1 MNRAARLL
9 YGAAGQL
16 SRVAPILTP
25 PGDGRALV
33 ALRAR
38 RGLTKR
44 YAAWARKS
52 RDRLRP
58 LVWLHAA
65 SVGEGLQA
73 KPVLALLRARRPDA
87 QIVYTYFSPSGRQL
101 AGTID
106 ADFADYLPF
115 DNASDMDA
123 ALDALR
129 PTLLV
134 FSKLDVWPVLVERAK
149 LKGVAL
155 ALISGTLPSH
165 SRRLAGVGGAIVR
178 DAYLAL
184 DAIGAAAPEDAE
196 RFAAAGI
203 PRARIEVTGDT
214 SYDQV
219 IARAEGTRR
228 SRVVEGLASF
238 RFTLVAG
245 STWPADNRALFPAWE
260 RIRQRESTA
269 RLIIAPHDLSD
280 RQLGVIEAWA
290 RPSYKLAR
298 LSEAGATGADVIIVD
313 RYGVLGDVYAV
324 ADVAYVGGGL
334 HRAGLHSVIE
344 PAAFGVPVIYGATHA
359 RRRDAEL
366 LLAAGGAAAVDSA
379 ASLERALAEWLP
391 EAKRKA
397 AGARALAVVS
407 REAGASERTYALLT
421 ALMSAPPLPG

>member
-16 SRVAPILTP
+16 SRVAPLLAP
-25 PGDGRALV
+25 PGGRRALV
-33 ALRAR
+33 AVRAR
-38 RGLTKR
+38 RGLTER
-44 YAAWARKS
+44 YAAWARQS
-52 RDRLRP
+52 RDRSRP

-87 QIVYTYFSPSGRQL
+87 QLAYTYFSPSGRQL
-101 AGTID
+101 AGAID

-115 DNASDMDA
+115 DNAADMDA

-155 ALISGTLPSH
+155 ALISGTLPSR
-165 SRRLAGVGGAIVR
+165 SRRLVGIGGALVR

-184 DAIGAAAPEDAE
+184 DAIGAASAEDAE

-214 SYDQV
+214 SFDQV
-219 IARAEGTRR
+219 LARAAARR
-228 SRVVEGLASF
+228 LRVVEGLAST

-245 STWPADNRALFPAWE
+245 STWPADNRVLFPAWE
-260 RIRQRESTA
+260 RIRRRDSKA
-269 RLIIAPHDLSD
+269 RLIIAPHDVSD
-280 RQLGVIEAWA
+280 RQLGAIEAWA

-298 LSEAGATGADVIIVD
+298 LSEAGATSAEVIIVD
-313 RYGVLGDVYAV
+313 RYGVLGDIYAV

-359 RRRDAEL
+359 RRRDADL
-366 LLAAGGAAAVDSA
+366 LLAAGGAAAIDSA
-379 ASLERALAEWLP
+379 NSLESALAEWLP

-397 AGARALAVVS
+397 AGARATAVV
-407 REAGASERTYALLT
+407 RQEAGASERSYALLT
-421 ALMSAPPLPG
+421 ALMSGPAPA

>member
-9 YGAAGQL
+9 YGAVGQL
-16 SRVAPILTP
+16 SRVAPLLAP
-25 PGDGRALV
+25 PGGSRVSL

-38 RGLTKR
+38 RGLTSR
-44 YAAWARKS
+44 YAEWAERA
-52 RDRLRP
+52 RDRSRP

-73 KPVLALLRARRPDA
+73 KPVLSILRARRPDV
-87 QIVYTYFSPSGRQL
+87 QIVYTHFSPSGRQL

-106 ADFADYLPF
+106 ADYADYLPF
-115 DNASDMDA
+115 DNAADMDA

-129 PTLLV
+129 PAALV

-149 LKGVAL
+149 LRGVGL
-155 ALISGTLPSH
+155 ALISGTLPAH
-165 SRRLAGVGGAIVR
+165 SRRLTGIGGAVLK

-184 DAIGAAAPEDAE
+184 HAIGAASAEDADG
-196 RFAAAGI
+196 FAAAGI
-203 PRARIEVTGDT
+203 PRVRIEMTGDT

-219 IARAEGTRR
+219 VARADAAR
-228 SRVVEGLASF
+228 SSRIVEGLASS

-245 STWPADNRALFPAWE
+245 STWPSDHRVLFPAWE
-260 RIRQRESTA
+260 NFRKHDSTA

-280 RQLGVIEAWA
+280 RHLGEIEAWA
-290 RPSYKLAR
+290 RPSFTLAR
-298 LSEAGATGADVIIVD
+298 LSEPGAARADIVIID

-359 RRRDAEL
+359 RRRDADL
-366 LLAAGGAAAVDSA
+366 LRSAGAAAAIVDA
-379 ASLERALAEWLP
+379 GSLERAIIGWHP
-391 EAKRKA
+391 EANRKTA
-397 AGARALAVVS
+397 AARGLAVVAGES
-407 REAGASERTYALLT
+407 GASERSYALLM
-421 ALMSAPPLPG
+421 ALLPDPAPGD

>member
-16 SRVAPILTP
+16 SRVAPALAP
-25 PGDGRALV
+25 PGSSRLAI

-38 RGLTKR
+38 HGLTQR
-44 YAAWARKS
+44 YAHWAR
-52 RDRLRP
+52 RARHRTRP
-58 LVWLHAA
+58 LVWVHAA

-73 KPVLALLRARRPDA
+73 KPVLSLLREKRPDVQLA
-87 QIVYTYFSPSGRQL
+87 YTFFSPSGRQL
-101 AGTID
+101 AGAMD

-134 FSKLDVWPVLVERAK
+134 FSKLDVWPVLVERAQ
-149 LKGVAL
+149 LRGVPL
-155 ALISGTLPSH
+155 ALISGTLATR
-165 SRRLAGVGGAIVR
+165 SRRLGRVGGAFVR

-184 DAIGAAAPEDAE
+184 DAIGAASADDAD

-219 IARAEGTRR
+219 IARAWAAR
-228 SRVVEGLASF
+228 SSRLVEALTSS

-245 STWPADNRALFPAWE
+245 STWPSDHRVLFPAWE
-260 RIRQRESTA
+260 AVKRRHPDA
-269 RLIIAPHDLSD
+269 RLIIAPHEVSD
-280 RQLGVIEAWA
+280 RHLRDIEEWA
-290 RPSYKLAR
+290 GPSSTHAR
-298 LSEAGATGADVIIVD
+298 LSEPGAPRAEVVIVD
-313 RYGVLGDVYAV
+313 RYGALGDIYAV

-334 HRAGLHSVIE
+334 HGAGLHSVIE
-344 PAAFGVPVIYGATHA
+344 PAAFGVPVLYGRTHA
-359 RRRDAEL
+359 DRRDADL
-366 LLAAGGAAAVDSA
+366 LLAAGGAAAIDDA
-379 ASLERALAEWLP
+379 DSLERALEDWLV
-391 EAKRKA
+391 ESKRKK
-397 AGARALAVVS
+397 AGAKALAAVN
-407 REAGASERTYALLT
+407 REAGAAQRTYALLM
-421 ALMSAPPLPG
+421 ALMSGPAPGG

>member
-1 MNRAARLL
+1 VNRAARLL

-16 SRVAPILTP
+16 SRVAPLLAP
-25 PGDGRALV
+25 PGDRRALV

-38 RGLTKR
+38 RGLTER
-44 YAAWARKS
+44 YAVWARKS
-52 RDRLRP
+52 RDRSRP
-58 LVWLHAA
+58 LVWVHAA

-73 KPVLALLRARRPDA
+73 KPVLSRLRARRPDA
-87 QIVYTYFSPSGRQL
+87 QIVYTFFSPSGRQL

-106 ADFADYLPF
+106 ADFTDYLPF
-115 DNASDMDA
+115 DNAAHMDA

-149 LKGVAL
+149 LNGVAL
-155 ALISGTLPSH
+155 ALISGSLPSR
-165 SRRLAGVGGAIVR
+165 SQRLAGIGGALVK

-184 DAIGAAAPEDAE
+184 DAIGAASADDAA

-219 IARAEGTRR
+219 IARAAAAKE
-228 SRVVEGLASF
+228 SRVVESLSST

-245 STWPADNRALFPAWE
+245 STWPSDNRVLFPAWE
-260 RIRQRESTA
+260 RIRRLDSKA

-280 RQLGVIEAWA
+280 RQLGAIEAWA

-298 LSEAGATGADVIIVD
+298 LSEAGAASAEVIIID
-313 RYGVLGDVYAV
+313 RYGVLGDIYAV

-334 HRAGLHSVIE
+334 HRPGLHSVIE

-359 RRRDAEL
+359 RRRDADL
-366 LLAAGGAAAVDSA
+366 LLAAGGAAAIDSA
-379 ASLERALAEWLP
+379 NSLESALAEWLP

-397 AGARALAVVS
+397 AGARATAVV
-407 REAGASERTYALLT
+407 RQEAGASERSYALLT
-421 ALMSAPPLPG
+421 ALMSGPAPA